1 VSESYASLD
10 DYCLRVL
17 ERLKS
22 YTDPARA
29 CELLAA
35 VEATLTAT
43 DISDGAQKEFW
54 LSLNHELN
62 VFAHRLSR
70 PSTRSVISARSVIA
84 VAQAAIAQYQR
95 RLKSEG

>member
-1 VSESYASLD
+1 MIFDEYL
-10 DYCLRVL
+10 LQLL

-22 YTDPARA
+22 CTDPARA
-29 CELLAA
+29 GELLAEVDA
-35 VEATLTAT
+35 MLTAT
-43 DISDGAQKEFW
+43 DVSEGAQKEFW
-54 LSLNHELN
+54 QNLNHELN

-95 RLKSEG
+95 RLMSEG